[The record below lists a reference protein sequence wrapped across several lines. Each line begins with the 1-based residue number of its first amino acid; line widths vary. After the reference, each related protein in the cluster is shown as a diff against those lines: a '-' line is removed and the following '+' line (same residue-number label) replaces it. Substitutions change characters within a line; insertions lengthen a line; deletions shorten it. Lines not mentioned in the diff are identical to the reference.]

1 MIIELA
7 KVAAHLQMD
16 ACVPTQTRGR
26 VPTLYITKHCLTS
39 EPSSSTSSSMSHSPS
54 SSASTR
60 PNSGQG
66 NSHDIAEST
75 FIHYLQSQLDT
86 LWSDVAKGEE
96 AARAAESRVL
106 SVENAK
112 LLSRVHGLEKTLEQ
126 SRKHLKAFVDVS
138 KAQQK
143 LIKRQAN
150 TLTLYKAR
158 DKIERQ
164 ARAKAAEAKLE
175 ARKSTHTAGSSATSD
190 EEAEAAPY
198 RTDPSRTAA
207 DELATANAHLT
218 LSADGLRAC
227 ANKLL
232 EVAEPNPRLTAEYA
246 SAGTHITRVQILYD
260 ALQPHFESTEE

>member
-1 MIIELA
+1 MPHPA
-7 KVAAHLQMD
+7 
-16 ACVPTQTRGR
+16 
-26 VPTLYITKHCLTS
+26 
-39 EPSSSTSSSMSHSPS
+39 SSST
-54 SSASTR
+54 STR
-60 PNSGQG
+60 PNSGQA
-66 NSHDIAEST
+66 NTHDVAEST

-86 LWSDVAKGEE
+86 LWSDVVKGED

-126 SRKHLKAFVDVS
+126 SRKHVKALVDVS

-164 ARAKAAEAKLE
+164 ARAKAAKAKLE
-175 ARKSTHTAGSSATSD
+175 ASKAARAAGSSATSD

-218 LSADGLRAC
+218 LTADGLRAC

-232 EVAEPNPRLTAEYA
+232 EEAGTNPRLTAEYA
-246 SAGTHITRVQILYD
+246 SAGTHITRVQILHD
-260 ALQPHFESTEE
+260 ALLPHIEPTEGTPQ